1 MFKNIDDVN
10 QNNNEGVTPGATP
23 MGPVDEV
30 PRQSEVDN
38 SDDESG
44 SSDGLGVEQEKE
56 EVNLSDGNDNN

>member
-1 MFKNIDDVN
+1 
-10 QNNNEGVTPGATP
+10 